1 MNAQAAVSTQRL
13 SLLGNM
19 LALFTQAYLGVEH
32 GGGSHRTPGHLKP
45 PGTFSV
51 KHSKTLLCCLG
62 VVHDLKD
69 KTTFLVQIT
78 CSLLQPGPRIY

>member
-1 MNAQAAVSTQRL
+1 
-13 SLLGNM
+13 M

-32 GGGSHRTPGHLKP
+32 GGCSHRTPGHLKP
-45 PGTFSV
+45 PGTFSD
-51 KHSKTLLCCLG
+51 KHSKTLCCLG

-69 KTTFLVQIT
+69 KTIFLVQIT